1 MGTCLTE
8 EQEKILK
15 EAHHG
20 CKNKKSADRIKTI
33 LFLNKGFSYQ
43 QTAELLLLDDET
55 IRRYERFYQDKG
67 IDGLLECRYG

>member
-33 LFLNKGFSYQ
+33 LFLNKGFSCQ
-43 QTAELLLLDDET
+43 QTAELLLVPNAEV
-55 IRRYERFYQDKG
+55 
-67 IDGLLECRYG
+67 